1 MGGDDS
7 LITVGRI
14 LRPHGIRGEV
24 KVVPS
29 TDWPERYNELSSLCL
44 ALPDGEKKWIKIEQ
58 VSVQQNSVILKL
70 SGFENRSQAD
80 TLRSIE
86 IYVREKELP
95 SLPEGHYYIHDLVG
109 MIVKTVLGKKIG
121 SVVDMIQMPA
131 QDIYVVDA
139 DGKEI
144 MIPAV
149 KEFVKRIDMQKKE
162 IWIDPIEGL
171 IDSDED

>member
-14 LRPHGIRGEV
+14 LCPHGIQGDV
-24 KVVPS
+24 KVVPA
-29 TDWPERYNELSSLCL
+29 TDWPDRFNELRSLCL
-44 ALPDGEKKWIKIEQ
+44 VLPGEAEKWIKIEQ
-58 VSVQQNSVILKL
+58 VRFQHGGVILKL

-80 TLRSIE
+80 TLRGAE
-86 IYVREKELP
+86 LRAREKDMP

-109 MIVKTVLGKKIG
+109 MTVKTVLGKEIG

-149 KEFVKRIDMQKKE
+149 KEFIKRIDIQKRE
-162 IWIDPIEGL
+162 IWIDPIDGL

>member
-29 TDWPERYNELSSLCL
+29 TDWPDRYNELSSLCL

-58 VSVQQNSVILKL
+58 VRVQQNSVILKL

-80 TLRSIE
+80 TLRSVE
-86 IYVREKELP
+86 ICVREKELP

-109 MIVKTVLGKKIG
+109 MNVRTVLGKIIG
-121 SVVDMIQMPA
+121 SVIDVIQMPA
-131 QDIYVVDA
+131 QDIYIVDA
-139 DGKEI
+139 DGKEV

-149 KEFVKRIDMQKKE
+149 KEFIKRIDIQKRE

-171 IDSDED
+171 IDTDED